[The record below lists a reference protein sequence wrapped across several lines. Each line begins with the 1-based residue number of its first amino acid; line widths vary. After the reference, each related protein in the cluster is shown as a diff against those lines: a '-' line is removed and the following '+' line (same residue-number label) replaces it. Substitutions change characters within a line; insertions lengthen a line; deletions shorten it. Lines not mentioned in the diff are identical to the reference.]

1 MKKAIWITAIC
12 VLAAMLLAAC
22 RNSAKE
28 NTALNESESVFSSAG
43 IVSSDETVTESAG
56 LSSDTAE
63 QNSAGAQQN
72 ASGSSTND
80 TQNTTAAQQKA
91 NNSHSNTQQSQAK
104 SNTEKTKRQ
113 TTTQKQTTTKR
124 QTTTQMPA
132 ATKKPTTTKKGGV
145 NQSDVQWIQSQ
156 AHAYMRSK
164 GIVVDS
170 GVGSYSGRISSVNRT
185 KEELLDEVKE
195 WIDGEYNDCKASGY
209 DTVYMYC
216 KIESRGN
223 GSYFLYV
230 MYG

>member
-12 VLAAMLLAAC
+12 VLAAMLFAAC
-22 RNSAKE
+22 RNSANE
-28 NTALNESESVFSSAG
+28 NAVLNESETVSSSAG
-43 IVSSDETVTESAG
+43 IVSSDETVTESAE
-56 LSSDTAE
+56 LSTELAE

-72 ASGSSTND
+72 TSGSSTK
-80 TQNTTAAQQKA
+80 NTPNETAAQQKGT
-91 NNSHSNTQQSQAK
+91 NTTAG
-104 SNTEKTKRQ
+104 TTAKRQ
-113 TTTQKQTTTKR
+113 TAAQKQTTTKR
-124 QTTTQMPA
+124 QTTTQKPA
-132 ATKKPTTTKKGGV
+132 TTKKPTTTKKSGV
-145 NQSDVQWIQSQ
+145 NQSDVQWVQAQ

-170 GVGSYSGRISSVNRT
+170 GVGSYSGRISSANRT

-216 KIESRGN
+216 KIENRGN

>member
-12 VLAAMLLAAC
+12 VLAAMLFAAC
-22 RNSAKE
+22 RNSANE
-28 NTALNESESVFSSAG
+28 NTVLNESETVSSSAG
-43 IVSSDETVTESAG
+43 IVSSDGTVTESAE
-56 LSSDTAE
+56 LSTELAE

-72 ASGSSTND
+72 TSGSSTK
-80 TQNTTAAQQKA
+80 NTPNETAAQQKGT
-91 NNSHSNTQQSQAK
+91 NTTAG
-104 SNTEKTKRQ
+104 TTAKRQ
-113 TTTQKQTTTKR
+113 TAAQKQTTTKR
-124 QTTTQMPA
+124 QTTTQKPA
-132 ATKKPTTTKKGGV
+132 TTKKPTTTKKSGV
-145 NQSDVQWIQSQ
+145 NQSDVQWVQAQ

-164 GIVVDS
+164 SIVVDS
-170 GVGSYSGRISSVNRT
+170 GVGSYSGRISSANRT

-223 GSYFLYV
+223 SSYFLYV

>member
-12 VLAAMLLAAC
+12 VLTVMLFAAC
-22 RNSAKE
+22 SNGADEDIAVNK
-28 NTALNESESVFSSAG
+28 SETVSSSAG
-43 IVSSDETVTESAG
+43 NVSSDETVTESAE
-56 LSSDTAE
+56 LSTELAE

-72 ASGSSTND
+72 TSGSSTK
-80 TQNTTAAQQKA
+80 NTPNEIAAQQKGT
-91 NNSHSNTQQSQAK
+91 NTTAG
-104 SNTEKTKRQ
+104 TTAKRQ
-113 TTTQKQTTTKR
+113 TAAQKQTTTKR
-124 QTTTQMPA
+124 QTTTQKPA
-132 ATKKPTTTKKGGV
+132 TTKKPTTTKKSGV
-145 NQSDVQWIQSQ
+145 NQSDVQWVQAQ

-164 GIVVDS
+164 SIVVDL

-185 KEELLDEVKE
+185 KEELLDEVRE

>member
-12 VLAAMLLAAC
+12 VLAAMLFAAC
-22 RNSAKE
+22 SNGADK
-28 NTALNESESVFSSAG
+28 NIAVNESKTVSSSDG
-43 IVSSDETVTESAG
+43 IVSSDETATESAG
-56 LSSDTAE
+56 LSTDTKE
-63 QNSAGAQQN
+63 QNSAAALQST
-72 ASGSSTND
+72 SGSSTNNMPNE
-80 TQNTTAAQQKA
+80 TTAQQKETNTTAGTTA
-91 NNSHSNTQQSQAK
+91 
-104 SNTEKTKRQ
+104 KRQ
-113 TTTQKQTTTKR
+113 TAAQKQTTTKR
-124 QTTTQMPA
+124 QTTTQKPA
-132 ATKKPTTTKKGGV
+132 TTKKPTTTKKNGV
-145 NQSDVQWIQSQ
+145 NQSDVQWVQSQ

-170 GVGSYSGRISSVNRT
+170 GVGSYSGRISSANRT

-216 KIESRGN
+216 KIENRGN

>member
-12 VLAAMLLAAC
+12 VLAVMLFAAC
-22 RNSAKE
+22 SNGADK
-28 NTALNESESVFSSAG
+28 NIAVNESETVSSSAG
-43 IVSSDETVTESAG
+43 NVSSDETVTESAG
-56 LSSDTAE
+56 LSADTKE
-63 QNSAGAQQN
+63 QNSATALQST
-72 ASGSSTND
+72 SGSSTK
-80 TQNTTAAQQKA
+80 NTPNETAAQQKA
-91 NNSHSNTQQSQAK
+91 INSHSNTQQSQAK

-145 NQSDVQWIQSQ
+145 NQSDVQWVQSQ

-164 GIVVDS
+164 GIVVDL

>member
-12 VLAAMLLAAC
+12 VLATMLFAAC
-22 RNSAKE
+22 RNSANE
-28 NTALNESESVFSSAG
+28 NTVLNESETVSSSAG
-43 IVSSDETVTESAG
+43 IVSSDETVTESAE
-56 LSSDTAE
+56 LSTELAE
-63 QNSAGAQQN
+63 QNSADAQQN
-72 ASGSSTND
+72 TSGSSTK
-80 TQNTTAAQQKA
+80 NTPNETAAQQKGT
-91 NNSHSNTQQSQAK
+91 NSTAG
-104 SNTEKTKRQ
+104 TTAKRQ
-113 TTTQKQTTTKR
+113 TAAQKQTTTKR
-124 QTTTQMPA
+124 QTTTQKPA
-132 ATKKPTTTKKGGV
+132 TTKKPTTTKKSGV
-145 NQSDVQWIQSQ
+145 NQSDVQWVQAQ

-170 GVGSYSGRISSVNRT
+170 GVGSYSGRISSANRT

-216 KIESRGN
+216 KIENRGN

>member
-12 VLAAMLLAAC
+12 VLAAMLFAAC
-22 RNSAKE
+22 RNSANE
-28 NTALNESESVFSSAG
+28 NTVLNESETVSSSAG
-43 IVSSDETVTESAG
+43 IVSSDETVTESAE
-56 LSSDTAE
+56 LSTELAE
-63 QNSAGAQQN
+63 QNSADAQQN
-72 ASGSSTND
+72 TSGSSTK
-80 TQNTTAAQQKA
+80 NTPNETAAQQKGT
-91 NNSHSNTQQSQAK
+91 NSTAG
-104 SNTEKTKRQ
+104 TTAKRQ
-113 TTTQKQTTTKR
+113 TAAQKQTTTKR
-124 QTTTQMPA
+124 QTTTQKPA
-132 ATKKPTTTKKGGV
+132 TTKKPTTTKKSGV
-145 NQSDVQWIQSQ
+145 NQSDVQWVQAQ

-170 GVGSYSGRISSVNRT
+170 GVGSYSGRISSANRT

-216 KIESRGN
+216 KIENRGN

>member
-43 IVSSDETVTESAG
+43 IVSSDETATESAG
-56 LSSDTAE
+56 ISTDTAE

-72 ASGSSTND
+72 TSGSSTND
-80 TQNTTAAQQKA
+80 TQNTTAAQQKKT
-91 NNSHSNTQQSQAK
+91 NTTAC
-104 SNTEKTKRQ
+104 TTAERQ
-113 TTTQKQTTTKR
+113 NTTQKQTTTKK
-124 QTTTQMPA
+124 QTTTQKPA
-132 ATKKPTTTKKGGV
+132 TTKKPTTTKKSGV
-145 NQSDVQWIQSQ
+145 NQSDVQWVQSQ

-164 GIVVDS
+164 GIVVNS
-170 GVGSYSGRISSVNRT
+170 GVGSYSGRISSANRT

>member
-12 VLAAMLLAAC
+12 VLAAMLFAAC
-22 RNSAKE
+22 RNSANE
-28 NTALNESESVFSSAG
+28 NTVLNESETVSSSAG
-43 IVSSDETVTESAG
+43 IVSSDETVTESAE
-56 LSSDTAE
+56 LSTELAE

-72 ASGSSTND
+72 TSGSSTK
-80 TQNTTAAQQKA
+80 NTPNETAAQQKGT
-91 NNSHSNTQQSQAK
+91 NTTAG
-104 SNTEKTKRQ
+104 TTAKRQ
-113 TTTQKQTTTKR
+113 TAAQKQTTTKR
-124 QTTTQMPA
+124 QTTTQKPA
-132 ATKKPTTTKKGGV
+132 TTKKPTTTKKSGV
-145 NQSDVQWIQSQ
+145 NQSDVQWVQAQ

-170 GVGSYSGRISSVNRT
+170 GVGSYSGRISSANRT

-216 KIESRGN
+216 KIENRGN

>member
-12 VLAAMLLAAC
+12 VLAAMLFAAC
-22 RNSAKE
+22 RNSANE
-28 NTALNESESVFSSAG
+28 NTVLNESETVSSSAG
-43 IVSSDETVTESAG
+43 IVSSDGTVTESAE
-56 LSSDTAE
+56 LSTELAE

-72 ASGSSTND
+72 TSGSSTK
-80 TQNTTAAQQKA
+80 NTPNETAAQQKGT
-91 NNSHSNTQQSQAK
+91 NTTAG
-104 SNTEKTKRQ
+104 TTAKRQ
-113 TTTQKQTTTKR
+113 TAAQKQTTTKR
-124 QTTTQMPA
+124 QTTTQKPA
-132 ATKKPTTTKKGGV
+132 TTKKPTTTKKSGV
-145 NQSDVQWIQSQ
+145 NQSDVQWVQAQ

-170 GVGSYSGRISSVNRT
+170 GVGSYSGRISSANRT

-216 KIESRGN
+216 KIENRGN

>member
-12 VLAAMLLAAC
+12 VLAAMLFAAC
-22 RNSAKE
+22 RNSANE
-28 NTALNESESVFSSAG
+28 NTVLNESETVSSSAG
-43 IVSSDETVTESAG
+43 IVSSDETVTESAE
-56 LSSDTAE
+56 LSTELAE
-63 QNSAGAQQN
+63 QNSADAQQN
-72 ASGSSTND
+72 TSGSSTK
-80 TQNTTAAQQKA
+80 NTPNETAAQQKGT
-91 NNSHSNTQQSQAK
+91 NSTAGTTAK
-104 SNTEKTKRQ
+104 RLTAA
-113 TTTQKQTTTKR
+113 QKQTTTKR
-124 QTTTQMPA
+124 QTTTQKPA
-132 ATKKPTTTKKGGV
+132 TTKKPTTTKTSGV
-145 NQSDVQWIQSQ
+145 NQSDVQWVQAQ

-170 GVGSYSGRISSVNRT
+170 GVGSYSGRISSANRT

-216 KIESRGN
+216 KIENRGN

>member
-1 MKKAIWITAIC
+1 MMKKAIWITAIC
-12 VLAAMLLAAC
+12 VLAAMLFAAC
-22 RNSAKE
+22 SNGADK
-28 NTALNESESVFSSAG
+28 NIAVNESETVSSSAG
-43 IVSSDETVTESAG
+43 TFSSDETVTESAE
-56 LSSDTAE
+56 LSPDAAE

-72 ASGSSTND
+72 TSGSSTSN
-80 TQNTTAAQQKA
+80 TPNETVARREGTNTTAGTTA
-91 NNSHSNTQQSQAK
+91 
-104 SNTEKTKRQ
+104 KRQ
-113 TTTQKQTTTKR
+113 TAAQKQTTTKR
-124 QTTTQMPA
+124 QTTTQKPA
-132 ATKKPTTTKKGGV
+132 TTKKPTTTKKSGV
-145 NQSDVQWIQSQ
+145 NQSDVQWVQSQ

-164 GIVVDS
+164 GIVVNS

-185 KEELLDEVKE
+185 KEELLDEVTE

>member
-12 VLAAMLLAAC
+12 VLAAMLFAAC
-22 RNSAKE
+22 SNSADE
-28 NTALNESESVFSSAG
+28 DIAVNESETVSSSAG
-43 IVSSDETVTESAG
+43 IVSSDETVTESAEF
-56 LSSDTAE
+56 STDTAE
-63 QNSAGAQQN
+63 QNSAGIQQN
-72 ASGSSTND
+72 TSGSSTND
-80 TQNTTAAQQKA
+80 MPNETVARREGTNTTTETTKKRQT
-91 NNSHSNTQQSQAK
+91 NTQKQTTA
-104 SNTEKTKRQ
+104 KRQ
-113 TTTQKQTTTKR
+113 TTTQKPATTKK
-124 QTTTQMPA
+124 TT
-132 ATKKPTTTKKGGV
+132 TKKPTTTKKSGV
-145 NQSDVQWIQSQ
+145 SQSDVQWVQAQ

-185 KEELLDEVKE
+185 KEELLDEVRE

>member
-12 VLAAMLLAAC
+12 VLTVMLFAAC
-22 RNSAKE
+22 SNGADK
-28 NTALNESESVFSSAG
+28 NIAVNESKTVSSSDG
-43 IVSSDETVTESAG
+43 IVSSDETATESAG
-56 LSSDTAE
+56 LSTDTKE
-63 QNSAGAQQN
+63 QNSAAALQST
-72 ASGSSTND
+72 SGSSTND
-80 TQNTTAAQQKA
+80 TQNTTAARQRKI
-91 NNSHSNTQQSQAK
+91 NTAAETT
-104 SNTEKTKRQ
+104 NHQ
-113 TTTQKQTTTKR
+113 TVTQKQTTTKR
-124 QTTTQMPA
+124 QTTTQKPA
-132 ATKKPTTTKKGGV
+132 TTKKSTTTKKPTTTKKSGV
-145 NQSDVQWIQSQ
+145 SQSDVQWVQSQ

-164 GIVVDS
+164 GIVVNS

-185 KEELLDEVKE
+185 KEELLDEVTE

>member
-12 VLAAMLLAAC
+12 VLAVMLFAAC
-22 RNSAKE
+22 RSSADEDIAVNK
-28 NTALNESESVFSSAG
+28 SETVSSSAG
-43 IVSSDETVTESAG
+43 IVSSDETVTESAEF
-56 LSSDTAE
+56 SNNTAE
-63 QNSAGAQQN
+63 QNAAGTQQN
-72 ASGSSTND
+72 TSGSSTND
-80 TQNTTAAQQKA
+80 TQNTTAARQRKINTAAETA
-91 NNSHSNTQQSQAK
+91 NH
-104 SNTEKTKRQ
+104 Q
-113 TTTQKQTTTKR
+113 TAAQKQTTTKR
-124 QTTTQMPA
+124 QTTTQKPA
-132 ATKKPTTTKKGGV
+132 TTKKPTTTKKSGV
-145 NQSDVQWIQSQ
+145 NQSDVQWVQSQ

-164 GIVVDS
+164 GIVVNS

-223 GSYFLYV
+223 DSYFLYV

>member
-12 VLAAMLLAAC
+12 VLAAMLFAAC
-22 RNSAKE
+22 SNGADE
-28 NTALNESESVFSSAG
+28 DIAIYESETVSSSAG
-43 IVSSDETVTESAG
+43 NVSSDEAVTESTK
-56 LSSDTAE
+56 LSTDTAE
-63 QNSAGAQQN
+63 QNAADTQQN
-72 ASGSSTND
+72 TSGSSTK
-80 TQNTTAAQQKA
+80 NTPNETAAQQKGT
-91 NNSHSNTQQSQAK
+91 NTTAG
-104 SNTEKTKRQ
+104 TTAKRQ
-113 TTTQKQTTTKR
+113 TATQKQTTTKR
-124 QTTTQMPA
+124 QTTTQKPA
-132 ATKKPTTTKKGGV
+132 TTKKPTTTKKSGV
-145 NQSDVQWIQSQ
+145 NQSDVQWVQAQ

-170 GVGSYSGRISSVNRT
+170 GVGSYSGRISSANRT

-216 KIESRGN
+216 KIENRGN

>member
-12 VLAAMLLAAC
+12 VLAAMLFAAC
-22 RNSAKE
+22 SNGADK
-28 NTALNESESVFSSAG
+28 NIAVNESKTVSSSDG
-43 IVSSDETVTESAG
+43 IVSSDETATESAG
-56 LSSDTAE
+56 LSTDTKE
-63 QNSAGAQQN
+63 QNSAAALQST
-72 ASGSSTND
+72 SGSSTNNMPNE
-80 TQNTTAAQQKA
+80 TTAQQKETNTTAGTTA
-91 NNSHSNTQQSQAK
+91 
-104 SNTEKTKRQ
+104 KRQ
-113 TTTQKQTTTKR
+113 TAAQKQTTTKR
-124 QTTTQMPA
+124 QTTTQKPA
-132 ATKKPTTTKKGGV
+132 TTKKPTTTKKSGV
-145 NQSDVQWIQSQ
+145 NQSDVQWVQSQ

-170 GVGSYSGRISSVNRT
+170 GVGSYSGRISSANRT

-216 KIESRGN
+216 KIENRGN

>member
-12 VLAAMLLAAC
+12 VLAAMQFAAC
-22 RNSAKE
+22 SNGADK
-28 NTALNESESVFSSAG
+28 NIAVNESKTVSSSDG
-43 IVSSDETVTESAG
+43 IVSSDETATESAG
-56 LSSDTAE
+56 LSTDTKE
-63 QNSAGAQQN
+63 QNSAAALQST
-72 ASGSSTND
+72 SGSSTNNMPNE
-80 TQNTTAAQQKA
+80 TTAQQKETNTTAGTTA
-91 NNSHSNTQQSQAK
+91 
-104 SNTEKTKRQ
+104 KRQ
-113 TTTQKQTTTKR
+113 TAAQKQTTTKR
-124 QTTTQMPA
+124 QTTTQKPA
-132 ATKKPTTTKKGGV
+132 TTKKPTTTKKSGV
-145 NQSDVQWIQSQ
+145 NQSDVQWVQSQ

-170 GVGSYSGRISSVNRT
+170 GVGSYSGRISSANRT

-216 KIESRGN
+216 KIENRGN

>member
-12 VLAAMLLAAC
+12 VLAAMLFAAC
-22 RNSAKE
+22 RNSANE
-28 NTALNESESVFSSAG
+28 NTVLNESETVSSSAG
-43 IVSSDETVTESAG
+43 IVSSDGTVTESAE
-56 LSSDTAE
+56 LSTELAE

-72 ASGSSTND
+72 TSGSSTK
-80 TQNTTAAQQKA
+80 NTPNETAAQQKGT
-91 NNSHSNTQQSQAK
+91 NTTAG
-104 SNTEKTKRQ
+104 TTAKRQ
-113 TTTQKQTTTKR
+113 TAAQKQTTTKR
-124 QTTTQMPA
+124 QTTTQKPA
-132 ATKKPTTTKKGGV
+132 TTKKPTTTKKSGV
-145 NQSDVQWIQSQ
+145 NQSDVQWVQAQ

-164 GIVVDS
+164 SIVVDS

-185 KEELLDEVKE
+185 KEELLDEVRE

-216 KIESRGN
+216 KIENRGN

>member
-12 VLAAMLLAAC
+12 VLAAMLFAAC

-43 IVSSDETVTESAG
+43 IVSSDETATESAG
-56 LSSDTAE
+56 LSTDTKE

-72 ASGSSTND
+72 ASGSSTK
-80 TQNTTAAQQKA
+80 NTPNETAAQQKGT
-91 NNSHSNTQQSQAK
+91 NTTAG
-104 SNTEKTKRQ
+104 TTAKRQ
-113 TTTQKQTTTKR
+113 TAAQKQTTTKR
-124 QTTTQMPA
+124 QTTTQKPA
-132 ATKKPTTTKKGGV
+132 TTKKPTTTKKSGV
-145 NQSDVQWIQSQ
+145 NQSDVQWVQSQ

-164 GIVVDS
+164 GIVVNS

-185 KEELLDEVKE
+185 KEELLDEVTE

-216 KIESRGN
+216 KIEIRGN

>member
-1 MKKAIWITAIC
+1 MMMKKAIWITAIC
-12 VLAAMLLAAC
+12 VLAAMLFAAC
-22 RNSAKE
+22 SNGADK
-28 NTALNESESVFSSAG
+28 NIAVNESETVSSSAG
-43 IVSSDETVTESAG
+43 TFSSDETVTESAE
-56 LSSDTAE
+56 LSPDAAE

-72 ASGSSTND
+72 TSGSSTSN
-80 TQNTTAAQQKA
+80 TPNETVARREGTNTTAGTTA
-91 NNSHSNTQQSQAK
+91 
-104 SNTEKTKRQ
+104 KRQ
-113 TTTQKQTTTKR
+113 TAAQKQTTTKR
-124 QTTTQMPA
+124 QTTTQKPA
-132 ATKKPTTTKKGGV
+132 TTKKPTTTKKSGV
-145 NQSDVQWIQSQ
+145 NQSDVEWVQSQ

-164 GIVVDS
+164 GIVVNS

>member
-1 MKKAIWITAIC
+1 MMKKAIWITAIC
-12 VLAAMLLAAC
+12 VLAAMLFAAC
-22 RNSAKE
+22 SNGADK
-28 NTALNESESVFSSAG
+28 NIAVNESETVSSSAG
-43 IVSSDETVTESAG
+43 TFSSDETVTESAE
-56 LSSDTAE
+56 LSPDAAE

-72 ASGSSTND
+72 TSGSSTSN
-80 TQNTTAAQQKA
+80 TPNETVARREGTNTTAGTTA
-91 NNSHSNTQQSQAK
+91 
-104 SNTEKTKRQ
+104 KRQ
-113 TTTQKQTTTKR
+113 TAAQKQTTTKR
-124 QTTTQMPA
+124 QTTTQKPA
-132 ATKKPTTTKKGGV
+132 TTKKPTTTKKSGV
-145 NQSDVQWIQSQ
+145 NQSDVEWVQSQ

-164 GIVVDS
+164 GIVVNS

>member
-12 VLAAMLLAAC
+12 VLVAMLFAAC

-43 IVSSDETVTESAG
+43 IVSSDETVTESAEF
-56 LSSDTAE
+56 SNNTAE
-63 QNSAGAQQN
+63 QNAAGAQQN
-72 ASGSSTND
+72 ASGSSTK
-80 TQNTTAAQQKA
+80 NTPNETAAQQKGT
-91 NNSHSNTQQSQAK
+91 NTTAG
-104 SNTEKTKRQ
+104 TTAKRQ
-113 TTTQKQTTTKR
+113 TAAQKQTTTKR
-124 QTTTQMPA
+124 QTTTQKPA
-132 ATKKPTTTKKGGV
+132 TTKKPTTTKKSGV
-145 NQSDVQWIQSQ
+145 NQSDVQWVQSQ

-164 GIVVDS
+164 GIVVNS

-185 KEELLDEVKE
+185 KEELLDEVTE

>member
-12 VLAAMLLAAC
+12 VLAAMLFAAC

-43 IVSSDETVTESAG
+43 IVSSDETVTESAEF
-56 LSSDTAE
+56 SNNTAE
-63 QNSAGAQQN
+63 QNAAGAQQN
-72 ASGSSTND
+72 ASGSSTK
-80 TQNTTAAQQKA
+80 NTPNETAAQQKGT
-91 NNSHSNTQQSQAK
+91 NTTAG
-104 SNTEKTKRQ
+104 TTAKRQ
-113 TTTQKQTTTKR
+113 TAAQKQTTTKR
-124 QTTTQMPA
+124 QTTTQKPA
-132 ATKKPTTTKKGGV
+132 TTKKPTTTKKSGV
-145 NQSDVQWIQSQ
+145 NQSDVQWVQSQ

-164 GIVVDS
+164 GIVVNS

-185 KEELLDEVKE
+185 KEELLDEVTE
-195 WIDGEYNDCKASGY
+195 WIDGEYNDCNASGY

>member
-12 VLAAMLLAAC
+12 VLAAMLFAAC

-43 IVSSDETVTESAG
+43 IVSSDETVTESAEF
-56 LSSDTAE
+56 SNNTAE
-63 QNSAGAQQN
+63 QNAAGAQQN
-72 ASGSSTND
+72 TSGSSTK
-80 TQNTTAAQQKA
+80 NTPNETAAQQKGT
-91 NNSHSNTQQSQAK
+91 NTTAG
-104 SNTEKTKRQ
+104 TTAKRQ
-113 TTTQKQTTTKR
+113 TAAQKQTTTKR
-124 QTTTQMPA
+124 QTTTQKPA
-132 ATKKPTTTKKGGV
+132 TTKKPTTTKKSGV
-145 NQSDVQWIQSQ
+145 NQSDVQWVQAQ

-170 GVGSYSGRISSVNRT
+170 GVGSYSGRISSANRT

-216 KIESRGN
+216 KIENRGN

>member
-12 VLAAMLLAAC
+12 VLAAMLFAAC
-22 RNSAKE
+22 SNGADK
-28 NTALNESESVFSSAG
+28 NIAVNESKTVSSSDG
-43 IVSSDETVTESAG
+43 IVSSDETATESTK
-56 LSSDTAE
+56 LSTDTAE
-63 QNSAGAQQN
+63 QNAADTQQN
-72 ASGSSTND
+72 TSGSSTK
-80 TQNTTAAQQKA
+80 NTPNETAAQQKGT
-91 NNSHSNTQQSQAK
+91 NTTAG
-104 SNTEKTKRQ
+104 TTAKRQ
-113 TTTQKQTTTKR
+113 TATQKQTTTKR
-124 QTTTQMPA
+124 QTTTQKPA
-132 ATKKPTTTKKGGV
+132 TTKKPTTTKKSGV
-145 NQSDVQWIQSQ
+145 NQSDVQWVQAQ

-170 GVGSYSGRISSVNRT
+170 GVGSYSGRISSANRT

-216 KIESRGN
+216 KIENRGN

>member
-12 VLAAMLLAAC
+12 VLAAMLFAAC

-43 IVSSDETVTESAG
+43 IVSSDETVTESAEF
-56 LSSDTAE
+56 SNNTAE
-63 QNSAGAQQN
+63 QNAAGAQQN
-72 ASGSSTND
+72 ASGSSTK
-80 TQNTTAAQQKA
+80 NTPNETAAQQKGT
-91 NNSHSNTQQSQAK
+91 NTTAG
-104 SNTEKTKRQ
+104 TTAKRQ
-113 TTTQKQTTTKR
+113 TAAQKQTTTKR
-124 QTTTQMPA
+124 QTTTQKPA
-132 ATKKPTTTKKGGV
+132 TTKKPTTTKKSGV
-145 NQSDVQWIQSQ
+145 NQSDVQWVQSQ

-164 GIVVDS
+164 GIVVNS

-185 KEELLDEVKE
+185 KEELLDEVTE

>member
-12 VLAAMLLAAC
+12 VLTVMLFAAC
-22 RNSAKE
+22 SNGADEDIAVNK
-28 NTALNESESVFSSAG
+28 SETVSSSAG
-43 IVSSDETVTESAG
+43 NVSSDGTVTESAE
-56 LSSDTAE
+56 LSTELAE

-72 ASGSSTND
+72 TSGSSTK
-80 TQNTTAAQQKA
+80 NTPNETAAQQKGT
-91 NNSHSNTQQSQAK
+91 NTTAG
-104 SNTEKTKRQ
+104 TTAKRQ
-113 TTTQKQTTTKR
+113 TAAQKQTTTKR
-124 QTTTQMPA
+124 QTTTQKPA
-132 ATKKPTTTKKGGV
+132 TTKKPTTTKKSGV
-145 NQSDVQWIQSQ
+145 NQSDVQWVQAQ

-164 GIVVDS
+164 SIVVDS
-170 GVGSYSGRISSVNRT
+170 GVGSYSGRISSANRT

-216 KIESRGN
+216 KIENRGN

>member
-12 VLAAMLLAAC
+12 VLAAMLFAAC
-22 RNSAKE
+22 RNSANE
-28 NTALNESESVFSSAG
+28 NTVLNESETVSSSAG
-43 IVSSDETVTESAG
+43 IVSSDGTVTESAE
-56 LSSDTAE
+56 LSTELAE

-72 ASGSSTND
+72 TSGSSTK
-80 TQNTTAAQQKA
+80 NTPNETAAQQKGT
-91 NNSHSNTQQSQAK
+91 NTTAG
-104 SNTEKTKRQ
+104 TTAKRQ
-113 TTTQKQTTTKR
+113 TAAQKQTTTKR
-124 QTTTQMPA
+124 QTTTQKPA
-132 ATKKPTTTKKGGV
+132 TTKKPTTTKKSGV
-145 NQSDVQWIQSQ
+145 NQSDVQWVQAQ

-164 GIVVDS
+164 SIVVDS
-170 GVGSYSGRISSVNRT
+170 GVGSYSGRISSANRT

-216 KIESRGN
+216 KIENRDN

>member
-12 VLAAMLLAAC
+12 VLAAMLFAAC
-22 RNSAKE
+22 RNSANE
-28 NTALNESESVFSSAG
+28 NTVLNESETVSSSAG
-43 IVSSDETVTESAG
+43 IVSSDETVTESAE
-56 LSSDTAE
+56 LSTELAE
-63 QNSAGAQQN
+63 QNSATALQST
-72 ASGSSTND
+72 SGSSTK
-80 TQNTTAAQQKA
+80 NTPNETAAQQKGT
-91 NNSHSNTQQSQAK
+91 NTTAG
-104 SNTEKTKRQ
+104 TTAKRQ
-113 TTTQKQTTTKR
+113 TAAQKQTTTKR
-124 QTTTQMPA
+124 QTTTQKPA
-132 ATKKPTTTKKGGV
+132 TTKKPTTTKKSGV
-145 NQSDVQWIQSQ
+145 NQSDVQWVQAQ

-170 GVGSYSGRISSVNRT
+170 GVGSYSGRISSANRT

-216 KIESRGN
+216 KIENRGN

>member
-12 VLAAMLLAAC
+12 VLAAMLFAAC
-22 RNSAKE
+22 RNSANE
-28 NTALNESESVFSSAG
+28 NTALNESETVSSSAG
-43 IVSSDETVTESAG
+43 IVSSDETVTESAE
-56 LSSDTAE
+56 LSTELAE

-72 ASGSSTND
+72 TSGSSTK
-80 TQNTTAAQQKA
+80 NTPNETAAQQKGT
-91 NNSHSNTQQSQAK
+91 NTTAG
-104 SNTEKTKRQ
+104 TTAKRQ

-124 QTTTQMPA
+124 QTTTQKPA
-132 ATKKPTTTKKGGV
+132 TTKKPTTTKKLTTTKKSGLSK
-145 NQSDVQWIQSQ
+145 SDVEWVQSQ

-164 GIVVDS
+164 GIVVDL

-185 KEELLDEVKE
+185 KEELLDEVRE

>member
-12 VLAAMLLAAC
+12 VLAAMLFAAC

-43 IVSSDETVTESAG
+43 IVSSDETITESAEF
-56 LSSDTAE
+56 SNNTAE
-63 QNSAGAQQN
+63 QNAAGAQQN
-72 ASGSSTND
+72 TSGSSTK
-80 TQNTTAAQQKA
+80 NTPNETAAQQKGT
-91 NNSHSNTQQSQAK
+91 NTTAG
-104 SNTEKTKRQ
+104 TTAKRQ
-113 TTTQKQTTTKR
+113 TAAQKQTTTKR
-124 QTTTQMPA
+124 QTTTQKPA
-132 ATKKPTTTKKGGV
+132 TTKKPTTTKKSGV
-145 NQSDVQWIQSQ
+145 NQSDVQWVQSQ

-164 GIVVDS
+164 GIVVNS

-185 KEELLDEVKE
+185 KEELLDEVTE

>member
-12 VLAAMLLAAC
+12 VLAAMLFAAC
-22 RNSAKE
+22 RNSANE
-28 NTALNESESVFSSAG
+28 NTVLNESETVSSSAG
-43 IVSSDETVTESAG
+43 IVSSDGTVTESAE
-56 LSSDTAE
+56 LSTELAE

-72 ASGSSTND
+72 TSGSSTK
-80 TQNTTAAQQKA
+80 NTPNETAAQQKGT
-91 NNSHSNTQQSQAK
+91 NTTAG
-104 SNTEKTKRQ
+104 TTAKRQ
-113 TTTQKQTTTKR
+113 TAAQKQTTTKR
-124 QTTTQMPA
+124 QTTTQKPA
-132 ATKKPTTTKKGGV
+132 TTKKPTTTKKSGV
-145 NQSDVQWIQSQ
+145 NQSDVQWVQSQ

-164 GIVVDS
+164 GIVVNS
-170 GVGSYSGRISSVNRT
+170 GVGSYSGRISSANRT

-216 KIESRGN
+216 KIENRGN